1 MDEQGAQTEH
11 RKLKLEGGVALL
23 TTCKAWYWSTVPL
36 GPHAAPSCQPSSSNS
51 VWKEE
56 EQLLDSHK
64 GTAYSRKRGTSWYCV
79 CLNIFGDGMLDRTS
93 EVTEGTDDTY
103 TMPSRVESQRRP
115 TLTRSK
121 PTNSAKR
128 ITQLVEQS
136 AKAKTLVLKVDE
148 LGTYH
153 ILLPL
158 VPGAKV

>member
-1 MDEQGAQTEH
+1 V
-11 RKLKLEGGVALL
+11 LCSIP
-23 TTCKAWYWSTVPL
+23 CKAMYWASLHLVHTLHRRVSQARATVFGKRRSSFSTRTKVRL
-36 GPHAAPSCQPSSSNS
+36 TLVSEGLA
-51 VWKEE
+51 
-56 EQLLDSHK
+56 
-64 GTAYSRKRGTSWYCV
+64 GTAYAW
-79 CLNIFGDGMLDRTS
+79 IFFSDGMLDRTS

>member
-1 MDEQGAQTEH
+1 MFGKRRSSFST
-11 RKLKLEGGVALL
+11 RKKVRLTLVSEGLA
-23 TTCKAWYWSTVPL
+23 
-36 GPHAAPSCQPSSSNS
+36 
-51 VWKEE
+51 
-56 EQLLDSHK
+56 
-64 GTAYSRKRGTSWYCV
+64 GTAYAW
-79 CLNIFGDGMLDRTS
+79 IFFSDGMLDRTS